1 MRISDWSSDVCSS
14 DLLALAQAFLA
25 AHPVI
30 YAHAHPGRTFV
41 LGAQH
46 ATGMVRLYVWRG
58 TFEQRTVA
66 DMRDAGVDVAAFAA
80 VADFQTLA
88 LSDATG
94 LTSARAFEPG
104 EAWASYRR
112 QIDNLNA
119 LVASG
124 LVQRIDLPADIA
136 AEIGRAPV

>member
-14 DLLALAQAFLA
+14 DLLARAQAFLA

-30 YAHAHPGRTFV
+30 DVHAHPGRTFV
-41 LGAQH
+41 RGAQH

-66 DMRDAGVDVAAFAA
+66 DRRAAGVDVAAFAA

-94 LTSARAFEPG
+94 LTRD
-104 EAWASYRR
+104 RKR
-112 QIDNLNA
+112 TRLN
-119 LVASG
+119 SSH
-124 LVQRIDLPADIA
+124 
-136 AEIGRAPV
+136 